1 MRNLHIE
8 PELLALLQSDALTT
22 FTAAELLDAYR
33 VLPHAQGRSAKVTR
47 QFVQRN
53 VARLTQ
59 KGVLK
64 RVRTSAVAEARYQ
77 YVGPPRTGSDDAK
90 VTASAP
96 AQYPATTGKEG
107 QLRNLKEKLH
117 HYRVEMLTA
126 LGETEE
132 YDAVCAELPQ
142 LRNTVQKLYNEAR
155 DRSSKTL
162 GRVRAL
168 ESIIANHA
176 QSQS

>member
-1 MRNLHIE
+1 MKSLYIE
-8 PELLALLQSDALTT
+8 PKLLALLESDTLST
-22 FTAAELLDAYR
+22 FTAAELTAAYR
-33 VLPHAQGRSAKVTR
+33 ALPHASGRSPKGTR
-47 QFVQRN
+47 QFVYRN
-53 VARLTQ
+53 VMRLAQ
-59 KGVLK
+59 KGVLE
-64 RVRTSAVAEARYQ
+64 RVKDAAAGKQCYQ
-77 YVGPPRTGSDDAK
+77 YIGPLGTDEVKAETRLPAGRA
-90 VTASAP
+90 TASGDEAP
-96 AQYPATTGKEG
+96 
-107 QLRNLKEKLH
+107 LRNLKEKLH

-132 YDAVCAELPQ
+132 YDAICAELPH
-142 LRNTVQKLYNEAR
+142 LRDAVQKLYNDAR